1 MDKCNEMAIT
11 KAKMVCKGICQQF
24 RELKSEDGGIYEDG
38 MKRCTKCN
46 VNMKLEQ
53 LRCPCCNG
61 LLRTKPRQ
69 GRSKNKIPSRELGV
83 NYF

>member
-1 MDKCNEMAIT
+1 
-11 KAKMVCKGICQQF
+11 MVCKGVCQQF
-24 RELKSEDGGIYEDG
+24 KNLKSDDGGIYQVG

-53 LRCPCCNG
+53 LRCPCCNN
-61 LLRTKPRQ
+61 LLRTKPRE
-69 GRSKNKIPSRELGV
+69 GRSKNKILREKFKV